1 MLTDE
6 EIKIIYDEYECEMD
20 AGHTVNGF
28 ARAIERAVLKKLE
41 EQEAVF
47 YYRPTSSG
55 GYEGPK
61 WAESMEK
68 CRIDS
73 GVWRPLYAHPLPAQA
88 VPESKPVTYF
98 LATRCGFND
107 GSGAETLQSG
117 TADWG
122 AANNPQEVFAQMME
136 VHKTKARD
144 EYKNPNW
151 EKVVATSFSI
161 VSF

>member
-73 GVWRPLYAHPLPAQA
+73 GVWRPLYAHPLPAQS
-88 VPESKPVTYF
+88 VPEGWQLVPIEPTEDQIDSV
-98 LATRCGFND
+98 
-107 GSGAETLQSG
+107 
-117 TADWG
+117 G
-122 AANNPQEVFAQMME
+122 AAYHGHGLVQY
-136 VHKTKARD
+136 ARGV
-144 EYKNPNW
+144 YLTMLS
-151 EKVVATSFSI
+151 ATPKP
-161 VSF
+161 